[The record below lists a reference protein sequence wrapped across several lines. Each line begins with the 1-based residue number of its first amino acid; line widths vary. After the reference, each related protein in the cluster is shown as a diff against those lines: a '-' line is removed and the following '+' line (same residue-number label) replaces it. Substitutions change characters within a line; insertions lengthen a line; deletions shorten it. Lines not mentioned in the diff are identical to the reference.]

1 MMKQPMV
8 FRKKRTP
15 RSPLR
20 TKNIIVITMI
30 LFIAAVWFSFWI
42 INQGFKPVLMDIAI
56 IKTQEFATRGI
67 NTAVKFAENYD
78 FDDIFET
85 TTDNEGQVT
94 TLSWKTNV
102 VSKINRVT
110 TDRVEEFFMAM
121 NEGRQP
127 QYEESLNEPIEY
139 DGNAEDLPRKD
150 PTVVEIPLG
159 QITGNAALANLG
171 PKIPVNLDLAG
182 SVRTDVVREVEPF
195 GINNSL
201 VTIYILVEAD
211 VQVVIPFTS
220 EVEEVSTKIP
230 IDSTVIM
237 GQVPEF
243 YGVDG
248 NNPSIS
254 IPKDSLKKNE

>member
-1 MMKQPMV
+1 MMKRPMLIH
-8 FRKKRTP
+8 KKRSPRTP
-15 RSPLR
+15 PPVKS
-20 TKNIIVITMI
+20 IIIITMV
-30 LFIAAVWFSFWI
+30 LFITSVWFSFWI
-42 INQGFKPVLMDIAI
+42 INQGFKPVLMDIAK

-67 NTAVKFAENYD
+67 NMAVKFAENYD
-78 FDDIFET
+78 FDDIFVT

-102 VSKINRVT
+102 VSKINRVA

-127 QYEESLNEPIEY
+127 QYEESLDEPIEY
-139 DGNAEDLPRKD
+139 NGTAEDLPNKD

-159 QITGNAALANLG
+159 QITGNSALANLG
-171 PKIPVNLDLAG
+171 PKIPVNLELAG
-182 SVRTDVVREVEPF
+182 SVRTDVIRNVEPF

-237 GQVPEF
+237 GPVPEF
-243 YGVDG
+243 YGADG

-254 IPKDSLKKNE
+254 VPKDSLKKDK